1 MFDEFRDLLD
11 LPGMGLALSIA
22 PYVWGLVWILVTVA
36 LWRGGFVDL
45 VEKLTRP
52 RWAGP
57 ERVRAVMM
65 MPLRALMLTLVAAL
79 AATVTTLGIGFNTA
93 VVISVVQAIR
103 SGG

>member
-1 MFDEFRDLLD
+1 MFEEIKALLG
-11 LPGMGLALSIA
+11 LPGMALALSFA
-22 PYVWGLVWILVTVA
+22 PWVWGVIWIFITVS

-65 MPLRALMLTLVAAL
+65 MPVRALMLALVAAL

-93 VVISVVQAIR
+93 IVISVVQAIR
-103 SGG
+103 GGG